1 MRKSESPSNRLSPR
15 GRRTIQY
22 IVTN

>member
-22 IVTN
+22 I